1 MLESRIL
8 VWHQPSAPP
17 GLHTSTAAAW
27 TAATL
32 VASYGSP
39 FDFIMS
45 CHPIYN
51 NLSKS
56 VGPCAVYGS
65 VCQRINT
72 HKTTMVWSRYL
83 LVQHTNGGKRNN
95 CRSFTSLRFNLKVQ
109 VEYVLRERK
118 KLLQTVRYQGHK
130 TFLRALA
137 VPLSPLWMIFHQ
149 EGCPWVVIFASSSGA
164 MLSLWYFKLFNW
176 REIS

>member
-17 GLHTSTAAAW
+17 RLHTSTAAAW

-39 FDFIMS
+39 IDFIMS

-83 LVQHTNGGKRNN
+83 LVQHTNGGERNN

-109 VEYVLRERK
+109 VEYVVRERK
-118 KLLQTVRYQGHK
+118 KNCYKLYVIKAIKPSFERWQ
-130 TFLRALA
+130 
-137 VPLSPLWMIFHQ
+137 
-149 EGCPWVVIFASSSGA
+149 CPFPPSGWFSTRKVA
-164 MLSLWYFKLFNW
+164 H
-176 REIS
+176 E